1 MRIKGVCYDVGRV
14 MGINWR
20 PRFDGEQVR
29 RELEIIKD
37 DLHCSS
43 VRIHGRDLT
52 RLTTAADYALN
63 QGLEVWFSPEEWDK
77 SPADTLAYLTK
88 AAQEAESLR
97 QRWPDRIV
105 FVLGGE
111 LTPRL
116 HKVPVGGEIT
126 LRKIAKGRFTLDLQ
140 SGHKNHLLLCTVTG
154 IAPFISYART
164 LYKDWKENRLPA
176 DINLY
181 LINGASRSWEF
192 GYREE
197 VERIAAEVP
206 WLTYVP
212 TISRPWED
220 PDWRGEVG
228 RVEEIIRK
236 YSDQWGLTGADTTG
250 YLCGH
255 PDMIEMGK
263 GVLKRRG
270 FAKEHLKEEV
280 YWIPAKE
287 TSA

>member
-1 MRIKGVCYDVGRV
+1 MAATADKFFSARVTSRKEIASDLWVIRLDPGGEFNFVAGQYATLGVRTPEKHSERAYSIVSS
-14 MGINWR
+14 
-20 PRFDGEQVR
+20 PYEK
-29 RELEIIKD
+29 ELEIFIE
-37 DLHCSS
+37 L
-43 VRIHGRDLT
+43 
-52 RLTTAADYALN
+52 
-63 QGLEVWFSPEEWDK
+63 
-77 SPADTLAYLTK
+77 
-88 AAQEAESLR
+88 
-97 QRWPDRIV
+97 
-105 FVLGGE
+105 VLGGE

-176 DINLY
+176 DIHLY

-270 FAKEHLKEEV
+270 FAKESLKEEV